1 MKRGAIVLCG
11 GQSRRMGHDKA
22 TLPFGSEL
30 MLQRVVRTVRAVV
43 DLESIVVVA
52 AQNQIIPELPAAVIV
67 ARDQHPDRGPLEALS
82 AGLRSMPDGV
92 ETIYLTSC
100 DVPLLKPD
108 FIREMFNRLGE
119 ADIAVPYDGQF
130 QHPLAAVYR
139 TRVLPILQT
148 LLADDQLKTT
158 FLLDRVTTTR
168 VPVES
173 LRTSDPTLSSLMN
186 CNQPEDYTAA
196 LAAAGFAPPESAF

>member
-30 MLQRVVRTVRAVV
+30 MLQRVVRIVREVV
-43 DLESIVVVA
+43 NYESIVVVA
-52 AQNQIIPELPAAVIV
+52 AQHQAIPELPASVII
-67 ARDQHPDRGPLEALS
+67 ARDEHPDCGPLEGLS
-82 AGLRSMPDGV
+82 AGLRSLPESV
-92 ETIYLTSC
+92 EAIYLTSC
-100 DVPLLKPD
+100 DVPLLKSD
-108 FIREMFNRLGE
+108 FIQEMFNRLGE
-119 ADIAVPYDGQF
+119 SDIAVPYDGQF

-139 TRVLPILQT
+139 TRVFPILQA
-148 LLADDQLKTT
+148 LLADGLLKVTL
-158 FLLDRVTTTR
+158 LLDRVTTNR

-173 LRTSDPTLSSLMN
+173 LRTSDPLLSSLLN

-196 LAAAGFAPPESAF
+196 LAAAGLAPPKSAF